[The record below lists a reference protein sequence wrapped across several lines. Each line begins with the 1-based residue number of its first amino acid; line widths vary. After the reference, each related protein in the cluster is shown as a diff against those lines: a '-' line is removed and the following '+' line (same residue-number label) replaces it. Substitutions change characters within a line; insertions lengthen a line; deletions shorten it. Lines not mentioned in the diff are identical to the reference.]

1 MSFMLG
7 IPGILVQCLGLY
19 LVEGTGNSR
28 GWLIVAIG
36 VVTFMIGLAFYAK
49 AKARSPWWCLF
60 GLFSLLGMIILA
72 LIPDE
77 SYEDQV
83 C

>member
-1 MSFMLG
+1 MSFMFG
-7 IPGILVQCLGLY
+7 IPGILIQCFGLY

-36 VVTFMIGLAFYAK
+36 VVTFIIGLAFYAK
-49 AKARSPWWCLF
+49 AKTRSPWWCLL

-77 SYEDQV
+77 SYEDQA